1 MHEMMARAS
10 TRKTTRVDDN
20 ARVLIGLFDLSMIVP
35 YSEGKWVFV
44 DGGDLA
50 QMPRVGGIS
59 WHGQDR

>member
-1 MHEMMARAS
+1 
-10 TRKTTRVDDN
+10 KTTRVDDN
-20 ARVLIGLFDLSMIVP
+20 VHVLIGLFDLSMIVP

-44 DGGDLA
+44 NGGDLA